1 MDLGSDDVVG
11 GFEIGVV
18 VDFADD
24 PLVLLLGEFCSGISV
39 GGLGALKRGPRI
51 ESVSV
56 G

>member
-11 GFEIGVV
+11 CFEIGVV

-24 PLVLLLGEFCSGISV
+24 SLVLLLGPFLSWISV
-39 GGLGALKRGPRI
+39 GGLGALKRGSRI
-51 ESVSV
+51 DSVSV